1 MAVMSE
7 FLDRGYNVAVPE
19 VDIGDDLFV
28 VRDSSGEY
36 WRIQVKTS
44 KATRTSSGT
53 STQYN
58 LRLSQLAEPT
68 VPDTWYVFVRRSD
81 AGWGDFMLIRQP
93 ELYDYHEALQMG
105 SRNREGYVILK
116 VNKEGDRTTCSGVD
130 LTPHVNDWS
139 AWPPVPH

>member
-28 VRDSSGEY
+28 VRDSNGEY

-44 KATRTSSGT
+44 KTTRTAKGT
-53 STQYN
+53 SALYN
-58 LRLSQLAEPT
+58 LRLAQLAEPT
-68 VPDTWYVFVRRSD
+68 VPETWYVFVQRSD

-93 ELYDYHEALQMG
+93 KLYDYHEALQMG
-105 SRNREGYVILK
+105 SRNREGYVIRN
-116 VNKEGDRTTCSGVD
+116 VNREGDRTTCSGVD
-130 LTPHVNDWS
+130 LTHHVNDWS